1 MEVLSP
7 GSRDAGQGV
16 RKFRVM
22 EEISHGKCV
31 C

>member
-1 MEVLSP
+1 MEVLP
-7 GSRDAGQGV
+7 PESRDAGQGV

-22 EEISHGKCV
+22 EKIYHGKCV